1 MSPRHKH
8 EAGGSLL
15 PMLTSHIIQTVIVL
29 RLFMEEHEINVI
41 LSILLY
47 LYIVH
52 ICVNIYELNYCIY
65 ALFCLTFYWHFTKTR
80 AVKIAGE
87 FGLYQFTPPYDSVW
101 SCSLSF
107 LEP

>member
-1 MSPRHKH
+1 
-8 EAGGSLL
+8 
-15 PMLTSHIIQTVIVL
+15 
-29 RLFMEEHEINVI
+29 MEEHEINVI

-87 FGLYQFTPPYDSVW
+87 FGLYQFTPPMIQYGAVHFHFWNHSERVFPLPLAVILKDHV
-101 SCSLSF
+101 
-107 LEP
+107 